1 MNSKKF
7 PEQSKESA
15 TMIDAANDLL
25 TEITELANSLDDVLD
40 RYLGMYDFESIDD
53 PFWSD
58 ALEGIDVSKNNL
70 INDLDDLTGSISPVR
85 GLEKGRVD
93 FETKDE
99 IGR

>member
-1 MNSKKF
+1 
-7 PEQSKESA
+7 
-15 TMIDAANDLL
+15 
-25 TEITELANSLDDVLD
+25 
-40 RYLGMYDFESIDD
+40 MYDFESIDD

-58 ALEGIDVSKNNL
+58 ALEGINVSKNNL

>member
-7 PEQSKESA
+7 AEQSEQSVALIQSA
-15 TMIDAANDLL
+15 SDLL
-25 TEITELANSLDDVLD
+25 TEISDLANSLDDVLD
-40 RYLGMYDFESIDD
+40 RYLGMYDFESIED

-70 INDLDDLTGSISPVR
+70 INDIDDLTGSISPVL
-85 GLEKGRVD
+85 GLEKGDVD
-93 FETKDE
+93 FESKDE